1 MNIRIARLDD
11 AKRLLDI
18 YGYYV
23 TNTAVSFEYEIPSEE
38 DFCGRIENTLK
49 KYPYLV
55 AEEDGKI
62 VGYTYASQFHSR
74 KAYLYG
80 AELSIYVDREYRGKG
95 IGKRLYREIQ
105 DILIKQNVLTAY
117 ACIAETENNEDLY
130 LTDAS
135 IKFHLQDGFEIT
147 GRHVRSGLKFGRW
160 YNIVWMEKVIH
171 DSFDA
176 PEDFIPFSDLPN
188 E

>member
-1 MNIRIARLDD
+1 MKNTTL
-11 AKRLLDI
+11 
-18 YGYYV
+18 GYI
-23 TNTAVSFEYEIPSEE
+23 EY
-38 DFCGRIENTLK
+38 
-49 KYPYLV
+49 
-55 AEEDGKI
+55 DGKFLMLLRD
-62 VGYTYASQFHSR
+62 VNKNDGS
-74 KAYLYG
+74 L
-80 AELSIYVDREYRGKG
+80 GKWLG
-95 IGKRLYREIQ
+95 IGGKLE
-105 DILIKQNVLTAY
+105 KK
-117 ACIAETENNEDLY
+117 ENNEDLY

-135 IKFHLQDGFEIT
+135 INFHLQNGFEIT